1 MRYAT
6 RGVYAVRHTSMVRD
20 EETEGGSQRRRV
32 NSGVVNGRPWTI
44 GRTSKIG
51 IWGQSMGAVTA
62 LLYANRDPSIAG
74 IVLDSPFSSLN
85 KLMMELVDQFT
96 AGSRMSVPQMA
107 TRMALSFM
115 RSVGSTRV
123 SIRSFIRLFIHFISF
138 NTSYE
143 HTHL

>member
-1 MRYAT
+1 M
-6 RGVYAVRHTSMVRD
+6 
-20 EETEGGSQRRRV
+20 
-32 NSGVVNGRPWTI
+32 NGRPWII

-96 AGSRMSVPQMA
+96 AGSRVSVPQIA

-115 RSVGSTRV
+115 RSVGSHM
-123 SIRSFIRLFIHFISF
+123 RL
-138 NTSYE
+138 
-143 HTHL
+143 